1 MDGHALMSW
10 RGVASSRFRHHLPT
24 SPPPCIVASFRP
36 FLMKIAGALGV
47 CREMGTSVLFCD
59 KERRT
64 RIQEKT
70 SSFSSFSRQ
79 GNPLSSISFYFRVPL
94 GWVHRQ
100 HSPLPR
106 NLQPLQSHR
115 RPSYS
120 SHLTPASNCHTTAT
134 AITVNTHAELC
145 SGMIALRTVPSSSL
159 PALAGQ
165 TFKPPSTP
173 PSRHPST
180 ASPTR
185 RNSGSMLR
193 LSSLSRNTSGAASC
207 LAHGTRL
214 HGSVLC
220 YELTNNVRLD
230 SETHLLTPQIAR
242 SLRLRH
248 WKTRRSTHGKTG
260 PQPLRSRK

>member
-1 MDGHALMSW
+1 MHLEYIARWELRFFFATRKGELEYRKNPPLSLPSLVRVIQPSLQFHLFLLSS
-10 RGVASSRFRHHLPT
+10 SSR
-24 SPPPCIVASFRP
+24 
-36 FLMKIAGALGV
+36 LG
-47 CREMGTSVLFCD
+47 
-59 KERRT
+59 
-64 RIQEKT
+64 
-70 SSFSSFSRQ
+70 
-79 GNPLSSISFYFRVPL
+79 PLTTLSTT
-94 GWVHRQ
+94 
-100 HSPLPR
+100 R

-120 SHLTPASNCHTTAT
+120 SYLTPANNYHTTAT

-159 PALAGQ
+159 PALAGR

-185 RNSGSMLR
+185 RNSGSMLQ
-193 LSSLSRNTSGAASC
+193 LSFLSRNTSGAASC

-220 YELTNNVRLD
+220 YELINNVRLD
-230 SETHLLTPQIAR
+230 SETHLLTP
-242 SLRLRH
+242 
-248 WKTRRSTHGKTG
+248 
-260 PQPLRSRK
+260 